1 MVLWVEV
8 FYPPVSCYCLHP
20 IGCSD
25 SCSMNSALI
34 SQIHFIAVGT
44 GWDVPMTFT
53 WNINIYVSFF
63 LFLQCS
69 HWTIPRCWVCSYSG
83 KCSSTFQP
91 RTMGRWGPGKG
102 TLKTAVSCA
111 PCHSPL
117 ENSAKSMLHFLS
129 VPFMP
134 YRHALLN
141 AVPFVTF
148 VFMLSHS
155 EPYFIFFS
163 HYLSGSLF
171 CSHLLNYSWFNS
183 VFFTLY
189 LSYS

>member
-1 MVLWVEV
+1 MHIFWLERRVLWISVDLLLSLLALELAGLTLVLWLIWFHLVEYWRKSRSLTQFWWYFELKSSTHQSAATV
-8 FYPPVSCYCLHP
+8 YIL
-20 IGCSD
+20 GCSD

-44 GWDVPMTFT
+44 GWGVPMTFT
-53 WNINIYVSFF
+53 WNTNIYVSFF

-69 HWTIPRCWVCSYSG
+69 YWTAPRCWVCSYSG

-117 ENSAKSMLHFLS
+117 ENSAKSMLHFL
-129 VPFMP
+129 VGTI
-134 YRHALLN
+134 YAL
-141 AVPFVTF
+141 
-148 VFMLSHS
+148 
-155 EPYFIFFS
+155 
-163 HYLSGSLF
+163 
-171 CSHLLNYSWFNS
+171 
-183 VFFTLY
+183 
-189 LSYS
+189 